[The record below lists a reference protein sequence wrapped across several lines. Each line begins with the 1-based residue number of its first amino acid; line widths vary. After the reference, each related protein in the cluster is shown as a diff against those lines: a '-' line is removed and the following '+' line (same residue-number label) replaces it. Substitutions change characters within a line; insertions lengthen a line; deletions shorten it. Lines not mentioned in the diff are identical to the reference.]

1 MVVTNWPYR
10 PVQKIKFIS
19 EKLPHPSLHT
29 SCCTSLPANP
39 KDYPN
44 LDYSCFIGHLRGQ
57 SGRKIDQ
64 HRLRALPKHSVF
76 PSINNYTIFLDVCIL
91 RICVFIS
98 CFEILESAAEDAMNL
113 ADRCAWKL
121 QCFPSSTTAPCS
133 LPNRNQTMGFA
144 IQPFSPKKE
153 NQKKTKNRP
162 ATLAPWVLSACLSDT
177 FYHDINIV

>member
-1 MVVTNWPYR
+1 MEEKRTMWCR
-10 PVQKIKFIS
+10 LFIITPGYYS
-19 EKLPHPSLHT
+19 
-29 SCCTSLPANP
+29 TSLPANP

-121 QCFPSSTTAPCS
+121 QCFPSPTTAPCS
-133 LPNRNQTMGFA
+133 SKTPFFCVFMYTPQQEQSRLRNTVFGYLRRLMPTWEQKN
-144 IQPFSPKKE
+144 KKGVS
-153 NQKKTKNRP
+153 
-162 ATLAPWVLSACLSDT
+162 L
-177 FYHDINIV
+177 